1 MSMQLCGFDEVREGL
16 KNGLPIKL
24 ILVKRNHN
32 NKALEQLISLV
43 NQSEIQLIEGSDN
56 DLWRM
61 SKNNSEG
68 TPDVLALVGRNP
80 SATFE
85 EVLESGGL
93 IWILDGAKYPV
104 NIGFC
109 IRTAEVS
116 GADAVIVDGQLNN
129 QERSAAKRASMKAH
143 RFIPIFW
150 RDALESIQMAKD
162 NGFRIIAL
170 EDVGQKA
177 PWDVELTGNVIL
189 IVGGEREGISDE
201 VLSSSDETIRI
212 PMTGFVPS
220 FNLQAPLSSVAIE
233 AQRQRSE

>member
-1 MSMQLCGFDEVREGL
+1 
-16 KNGLPIKL
+16 
-24 ILVKRNHN
+24 
-32 NKALEQLISLV
+32 
-43 NQSEIQLIEGSDN
+43 
-56 DLWRM
+56 LWRM

>member
-1 MSMQLCGFDEVREGL
+1 M
-16 KNGLPIKL
+16 